1 MASLFLLW
9 ISSAQ
14 AQESP
19 PEPEVPPA
27 SIPQE
32 TTTTPEPAPPDAVVW
47 KVDKYVI
54 LTLRGPDSSER
65 LARIQARFEDTIRRA
80 PQPKLTVEVTGNDG
94 GAFVVVNGRG
104 MIDVT
109 PRDAQANGTRRVLPV
124 AQQWASRLR
133 AVVAN
138 PAVLHSLF
146 VLSGLPEQIVL
157 GTTEYG
163 RGSGAAPDNGRFTTD
178 GTRSAP
184 FEGKSWIV
192 YWDALGT
199 QPYQTVFLLNRF
211 REFIPYPRQ
220 DTATR

>member
-1 MASLFLLW
+1 MAALLFLW
-9 ISSAQ
+9 MSSAQ

-19 PEPEVPPA
+19 PEPEVPPT

-32 TTTTPEPAPPDAVVW
+32 TSTTPEPAPDAVLW

-54 LTLRGPDSSER
+54 LTLRGSDSAAR
-65 LARIQARFEDTIRRA
+65 LARIQARFEDTLRRA
-80 PQPKLTVEVTGNDG
+80 PQPKLTVEVSGNDG

-138 PAVLHSLF
+138 PTVLHNLF
-146 VLSGLPEQIVL
+146 VFSGLPERIIL

-163 RGSGAAPDNGRFTTD
+163 RGSSASPDNGRFTTD
-178 GTRSAP
+178 GTRSVP

-192 YWDALGT
+192 FWDALGT
-199 QPYQTVFLLNRF
+199 QPYSTVFLLNRF
-211 REFIPYPRQ
+211 REFIPYTRQ
-220 DTATR
+220 DTPTR